1 MAYPRELENVEYM
14 EYLQKWSTGE
24 VEGPKLSKEEWR
36 KKKKEEGDK
45 VQSVLT
51 E

>member
-1 MAYPRELENVEYM
+1 MAWPGEKENVEYM
-14 EYLQKWSTGE
+14 EYLEKWSNGE
-24 VEGPKLSKEEWR
+24 VQGPKLSKEEWR
-36 KKKKEEGDK
+36 KKNKDKEDK

>member
-1 MAYPRELENVEYM
+1 MAYPGENENVEYT
-14 EYLQKWSTGE
+14 EYLMKWNTGE

-36 KKKKEEGDK
+36 KKKKEEGEK

>member
-1 MAYPRELENVEYM
+1 MAYPGELENVEYM